1 MDCPIVVI
9 VEVSRSE
16 IDYMSHTIKH
26 YDQPWN
32 LQHKYK
38 SQTVQHHDKPWKLQ
52 NKYMSYAIIIICW
65 GTIQQCQHETWKEK
79 SDVLFHDKLPLYIRL
94 GLSVLLSNSC
104 KSYTSPEL
112 LGNWKM
118 FYAYQQIIWLLSIS
132 IISLI
137 SLSFPFMVSFYI
149 RSKFQRLYGGM
160 KTFKI
165 KSGRITTLNSSLPKR
180 SLLIFSNFV
189 PPIWLSTGHSGCLIS
204 FHKFLSVILLIQ
216 RKLQVE
222 YFLKKRKK
230 NIGKLCALCNKI
242 FICYVTNVWK
252 WWMPS

>member
-1 MDCPIVVI
+1 MINHGTYNTSTSPKLSSTMTNHGNSKTNTCPML
-9 VEVSRSE
+9 S
-16 IDYMSHTIKH
+16 
-26 YDQPWN
+26 
-32 LQHKYK
+32 L
-38 SQTVQHHDKPWKLQ
+38 L
-52 NKYMSYAIIIICW
+52 ICW

-137 SLSFPFMVSFYI
+137 SLSFPFMVLFYI
-149 RSKFQRLYGGM
+149 RSQFQRLYGGM
-160 KTFKI
+160 KNFQNKIGKNNNFEFFITEKISFDIFKLC
-165 KSGRITTLNSSLPKR
+165 STY
-180 SLLIFSNFV
+180 
-189 PPIWLSTGHSGCLIS
+189 LSTGHSGCMLS

-216 RKLQVE
+216 RKLQVG

-230 NIGKLCALCNKI
+230 NIGKFCALCNKI